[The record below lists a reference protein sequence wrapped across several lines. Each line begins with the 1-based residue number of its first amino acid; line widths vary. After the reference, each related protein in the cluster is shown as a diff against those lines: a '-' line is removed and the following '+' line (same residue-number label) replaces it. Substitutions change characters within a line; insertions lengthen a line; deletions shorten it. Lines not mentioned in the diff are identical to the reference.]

1 VFIKNAWYVA
11 ALDHEIGSELFPRT
25 ILGEKIVFFR
35 KPDGTVAALEDR
47 CVHRQVPL
55 SKGRLQDGVLSCWYH
70 GLKYDATG
78 KCLEIPSQ
86 DKVPA
91 KACVKSFP
99 IAEKHGMIW
108 IWMGPEHQS
117 RFAPIPDHSVCA
129 DPALAGEMRHRFV
142 NCNYKFG
149 VDNILDISHAAF
161 VHQKTLG
168 SEDVVRATPA
178 LEILPD
184 TIRVYRDMLREKVP
198 PLYENVMK
206 FDFMDRTQ
214 IVNYWPIAHTRVD
227 TKAYP
232 HGIRD
237 CKPLNVY
244 TTTIFTPAE
253 EDTTHIFVG
262 MHRDFLIA
270 NEQMTKFITQ
280 KIWETVDE
288 DIDIT
293 QHLHLNWKDDAHMI
307 QLSLDKASLAARKM
321 LTNLEAL
328 ERKGVPKDMEA
339 VAEPEVLHAYTE
351 R

>member
-1 VFIKNAWYVA
+1 MFIKNAWYVA
-11 ALDHEIGSELFPRT
+11 ALDHELGAELLPRT
-25 ILGEKIVFFR
+25 ILGEKVVFFR

-47 CVHRQVPL
+47 CIHRQVPL
-55 SKGRLQDGVLSCWYH
+55 SKGRLRDGIISCWYH

-86 DKVPA
+86 DKVPP

-99 IAEKHGMIW
+99 VAEKHGMIW
-108 IWMGPEHQS
+108 IWMGPENLS
-117 RFAPIPDHSVCA
+117 RSSAIPDHSVCA
-129 DPALAGEMRHRFV
+129 DPALAGEMRHRYV
-142 NCNYKFG
+142 KCNYKFG

-168 SEDVVRATPA
+168 SEDVVRTAPD
-178 LEILPD
+178 LEILAD
-184 TIRVYRDMLREKVP
+184 TIRVYRDLLREKVP

-206 FDFMDRTQ
+206 MDFMDRTQ
-214 IVNYWPIAHTRVD
+214 IVNYWPVAHTRVD

-253 EDTTHIFVG
+253 EDSTHIFVG
-262 MHRDFLIA
+262 MHRDFLVS
-270 NEQMTKFITQ
+270 NENMTKFITQ

-288 DIDIT
+288 DIDVT
-293 QHLHLNWKDDAHMI
+293 ENLHLNWNPGAPMI
-307 QLSLDKASLAARKM
+307 QLSLDKASSAARKM
-321 LTNLEAL
+321 LAYLEAL
-328 ERKGVPKDMEA
+328 ETKGEPGKTEA
-339 VAEPEVLHAYTE
+339 RQETVHAFAE
-351 R
+351 

>member
-1 VFIKNAWYVA
+1 MFIKNAWYVA
-11 ALDHEIGSELFPRT
+11 ALDHEIGAELFPRT
-25 ILGEKIVFFR
+25 ILGTNVVFFR
-35 KPDGTVAALEDR
+35 KPGGGIAALEDR
-47 CVHRQVPL
+47 CIHRQVPL
-55 SKGRLQDGVLSCWYH
+55 SKGRLENGVVSCWYH

-86 DKVPA
+86 DKVPP

-99 IAEKHGMIW
+99 VAEKHGMVW
-108 IWMGPEHQS
+108 IWMGPKHLS
-117 RFAPIPDHSVCA
+117 RDAAIPDHSVCF

-142 NCNYKFG
+142 KCNYKFG

-184 TIRVYRDMLREKVP
+184 AIRVHREMLREKVP

-206 FDFMDRTQ
+206 MEFMDRTQ
-214 IVNYWPIAHTRVD
+214 ITHYWPIAHTRVD
-227 TKAYP
+227 TRAYP
-232 HGIRD
+232 HGSRD

-244 TTTIFTPAE
+244 TTTIFTPADE
-253 EDTTHIFVG
+253 ASTHIFVG
-262 MHRDFLIA
+262 MHRDFLIS
-270 NEQMTKFITQ
+270 NVNMTRFITQ

-288 DIDIT
+288 DIEVT
-293 QHLHLNWKDDAHMI
+293 ENLHRNWNDDAPMI

-321 LTNLEAL
+321 MAHLEAL
-328 ERKGVPKDMEA
+328 EMKEESGAMET
-339 VAEPEVLHAYTE
+339 ERLHAFTE
-351 R
+351 SAG

>member
-11 ALDHEIGSELFPRT
+11 ALTGEIGAELFPRT
-25 ILGEKIVFFR
+25 ILGEKVVFFR
-35 KPDGTVAALEDR
+35 TPDGAVAALEDR
-47 CVHRQVPL
+47 CIHRQVPL
-55 SKGRLQDGVLSCWYH
+55 SKGRLSDGVISCWYH
-70 GLKYDATG
+70 GLRYDATG

-86 DKVPA
+86 DRVPP
-91 KACVKSFP
+91 KACVKSYP
-99 IAEKHGMIW
+99 VVEKHGMVW
-108 IWMGPEHQS
+108 IWMGRERQV
-117 RFAPIPDHSVCA
+117 RQTDIPDHSVCA
-129 DPALAGEMRHRFV
+129 DPKLAGEMQHRFV
-142 NCNYKFG
+142 GCNYKFG

-184 TIRVYRDMLREKVP
+184 TIRVFREMLREKVP

-206 FDFMDRTQ
+206 MDFMDRTQ

-232 HGIRD
+232 HGTRD

-253 EDTTHIFVG
+253 EDETHIFVG
-262 MHRDFLIA
+262 MHRDFLISNA
-270 NEQMTKFITQ
+270 GMTKFITQ

-288 DIDIT
+288 DIDVT
-293 QHLHLNWKDDAHMI
+293 QSLHRNWKAGAPMI

-321 LTNLEAL
+321 LSQLEAQ
-328 ERKGVPKDMEA
+328 ERTDEPKEMM
-339 VAEPEVLHAYTE
+339 AEPEILHAYTD
-351 R
+351 